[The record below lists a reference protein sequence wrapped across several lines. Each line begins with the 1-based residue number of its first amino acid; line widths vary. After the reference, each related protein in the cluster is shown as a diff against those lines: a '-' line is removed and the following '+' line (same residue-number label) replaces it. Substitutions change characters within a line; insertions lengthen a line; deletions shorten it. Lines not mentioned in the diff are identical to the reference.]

1 MRKKIEKEVIFYE
14 ISDFKYYLQN
24 DKRLSQNTIT
34 AYITDLEGYASFMK
48 EYQKI
53 EDVIDI
59 ERENINKY
67 ILSLKRKELSKTS
80 ISRKI
85 IAVKE
90 FHKFLY
96 QGVK

>member
-1 MRKKIEKEVIFYE
+1 
-14 ISDFKYYLQN
+14 
-24 DKRLSQNTIT
+24 
-34 AYITDLEGYASFMK
+34 MK

-85 IAVKE
+85 IGRME
-90 FHKFLY
+90 
-96 QGVK
+96 